1 MTSFVIV
8 LVVGCLIFL
17 GVKIAND
24 RRRLAALK
32 AQEEWESA
40 VEVRLD
46 ELRDGGFPEA
56 GDARTIGVPPKKN
69 EIVYGIFPCERY
81 MQKTVMRRV
90 QYAGPQFRIKI
101 AKGLY
106 FKAADFAVNK
116 VTEDVMDHKGT
127 GFLVV
132 TNKRAVFNASG
143 HGTNWSKTWA
153 SLMSWDVAED
163 QIIIEQNNG
172 KPQVFDT
179 SCSRALGGRFVD
191 GDPRCAAFILTQA
204 VPE

>member
-1 MTSFVIV
+1 MTPIFIV
-8 LVVGCLIFL
+8 LGVGCLILL
-17 GVKIAND
+17 GIKITTD
-24 RRRLAALK
+24 RAEERRLATLK
-32 AQEEWESA
+32 EWESA
-40 VEVRLD
+40 VEARLG
-46 ELRDGGFPEA
+46 ELRNGGFPEA
-56 GDARTIGVPPKKN
+56 GDARTVGVPPKKN
-69 EIVYGIFPCERY
+69 EIVYGIFPCARY

-106 FKAADFAVNK
+106 FKAADFGVNK

-179 SCSRALGGRFVD
+179 SCSRVLGARFVD